1 MTEHQPAIWD
11 IDQTHPHYHEDL
23 VIGLSGLVDR
33 EIGLSFIELGLI
45 RNIQIE
51 DDKVKV
57 TMVLTTPFCPYG
69 PEMISDTQ
77 AMIERIIGLPTTVE
91 LSSEF
96 WSPAMMDEDLRDSDW
111 GLFP

>member
-11 IDQTHPHYHEDL
+11 IDQTHPQFHDDL
-23 VIGLSGLVDR
+23 VIGLSGLVDQ

-51 DDKVKV
+51 ADKVKV
-57 TMVLTTPFCPYG
+57 SMVLTTPFCPYG

-77 AMIERIIGLPTTVE
+77 ALVEKIIELPTTVE
-91 LSSEF
+91 LTSEM
-96 WSPAMMDEDLRDSDW
+96 WSPAMMDEELRDSDW